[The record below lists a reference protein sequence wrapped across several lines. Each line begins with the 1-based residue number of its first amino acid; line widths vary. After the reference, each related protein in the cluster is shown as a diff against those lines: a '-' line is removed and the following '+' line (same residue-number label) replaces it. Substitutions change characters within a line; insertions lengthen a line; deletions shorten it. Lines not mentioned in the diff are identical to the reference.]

1 MGPVEAEMASEAL
14 PVERLHAYL
23 GGLPPETQASLVA
36 TLERALLRGEH
47 IPAVNLILER
57 LRPAIPTMACRPPRT
72 ASPARMFFEPLT
84 PFLTS
89 HNAPTLPPGLIAR
102 ASLTPLWN
110 WIGRDLVREPARI
123 YRAQANAAL
132 LAPDLPHA
140 AQLARNFQ
148 DYVAQA
154 ISNLLERLDTDE
166 KGRRR
171 AAAQTGTLRGLLD
184 VRELLVI
191 LRNRDRLADFS
202 HHLPERIA
210 NLTGAQAEQLLVRL
224 MTMTHAN
231 PEILPF
237 TLVMLKGRLQNET
250 QLIRLAVM
258 SAASD
263 MAIRVAQAPLAPAVS
278 LILGELH
285 LFVAD
290 LRRRLKENRIADAV
304 YALRR
309 LRDGIRGVQTELDL
323 SRDSAW
329 SREFHA
335 LRGEVAELLQREIQ
349 PMPALVRRLLRAPQ
363 GHEALSKAGPN
374 EIDVADAEARLTFV
388 IASRSFANEL
398 AVNQISRE
406 VHLELQRYIERAAPA
421 LIDALRDA
429 PSQERRYRRAQ
440 AEAAVRFAAKVFG
453 SEYAAQLSRAITI
466 AGEPRAAQA

>member
-1 MGPVEAEMASEAL
+1 MANEAL

-23 GGLPPETQASLVA
+23 GELPPETQVSLVA

-57 LRPAIPTMACRPPRT
+57 LRPAIPTMACKPPRT
-72 ASPARMFFEPLT
+72 ANPARLFFEALT

-89 HNAPTLPPGLIAR
+89 HNAPALPSGLIAR
-102 ASLTPLWN
+102 ASLAPLWN
-110 WIGRDLVREPARI
+110 WIGRDLVPEPARI
-123 YRAQANAAL
+123 YREQVSTAL
-132 LAPDLPHA
+132 LVPDLPHA

-171 AAAQTGTLRGLLD
+171 AAAQVGTLRGLLD

-191 LRNRDRLADFS
+191 LRNRDRLTDFS
-202 HHLPERIA
+202 RHLPERIA
-210 NLTGAQAEQLLVRL
+210 NLTGAQAEQILVRL
-224 MTMTHAN
+224 MTTAHAN

-237 TLVMLKGRLQNET
+237 MLVLLKGRLQNET

-263 MAIRVAQAPLAPAVS
+263 AAVRVAQAPLAPAVN

-285 LFVAD
+285 LSVAD
-290 LRRRLKENRIADAV
+290 LRDKLKENRISDAAQ
-304 YALRR
+304 ALRQ
-309 LRDGIRGVQTELDL
+309 LRDGIRGMQTELDM

-329 SREFHA
+329 GREFHA
-335 LRGEVAELLQREIQ
+335 IRGEVAELLQREIQ
-349 PMPALVRRLLRAPQ
+349 PMPAVVRRLLRAPQ
-363 GHEALSKAGPN
+363 GNEAVSKAGPS
-374 EIDVADAEARLTFV
+374 EVDVADTEARLTFV
-388 IASRSFANEL
+388 VASRSFANEL

-406 VHLELQRYIERAAPA
+406 VHVELQRYIERTAPA
-421 LIDALRDA
+421 LIDALRSA
-429 PSQERRYRRAQ
+429 PPQERRYRRAQ
-440 AEAAVRFAAKVFG
+440 ADAAVRFAAKVFG
-453 SEYAAQLSRAITI
+453 SEYAAQLARAITI
-466 AGEPRAAQA
+466 AGERRAAQA